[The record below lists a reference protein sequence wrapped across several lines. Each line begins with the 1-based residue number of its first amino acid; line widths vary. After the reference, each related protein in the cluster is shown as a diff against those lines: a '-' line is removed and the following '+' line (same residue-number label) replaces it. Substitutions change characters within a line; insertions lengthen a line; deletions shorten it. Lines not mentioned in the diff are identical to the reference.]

1 VKTVAVLSQAILD
14 NWFKDQDVALV
25 RDASCAYDA
34 PVPLRAGVCG
44 YLAFLPALLAKVDGM
59 VLTTSCDQM
68 RRAAE
73 WLNDDAR
80 VFLFN
85 FPSTLHQE
93 RLLEA
98 EKVRLV
104 KWLKGLHER
113 LGEKNDCAT
122 QLRSG
127 HDRAWPST
135 LNPDPFTCTAGG
147 CASTSDART
156 SGHQDASIKDGKE
169 TLSVGVFGGH
179 FCGDQ
184 QSVVQFFQKRGVHIA
199 LWGCESGERVG
210 DVFQR
215 PNTLFYEQVQ
225 AVIAERHLDG
235 ILVVRTTWCDVWRL
249 AAVRLHEV
257 VKVPVMEWVMD
268 SQYQGQSFPDGSST
282 TRLEAFCELL
292 RARRQEG
299 T

>member
-1 VKTVAVLSQAILD
+1 MKTIAVLSHAIPD
-14 NWFKDQDVALV
+14 DWFEGLEVALV
-25 RDASCAYDA
+25 REAECARHA

-44 YLAFLPALLAKVDGM
+44 SLAFLPALLAEVDGL

-73 WLNDDAR
+73 WLSDDAC

-98 EKVRLV
+98 EKGRLV

-113 LGEKNDCAT
+113 LGEKNDCTT
-122 QLRSG
+122 QLGSG

-135 LNPDPFTCTAGG
+135 LNPEPFTCTAGG

-156 SGHQDASIKDGKE
+156 SGYQDASIKDGKE
-169 TLSVGVFGGH
+169 TLSIGVLGGH

-184 QSVVQFFQKRGVHIA
+184 QRVVWFFEERGIRISV
-199 LWGCESGERVG
+199 WGCEGGERVG

-215 PNTLFYEQVQ
+215 PNTLFYDQAQ

-257 VKVPVMEWVMD
+257 VTVPVLEWVLD
-268 SQYQGQSFPDGSST
+268 SQCQGQSFPDGSST

>member
-1 VKTVAVLSQAILD
+1 MKTIAVLSRAIPD
-14 NWFKDQDVALV
+14 EWFIGLDVALV
-25 RDASCAYDA
+25 RDANYARHA

-44 YLAFLPALLAKVDGM
+44 TLAFLPALLAEVDGM

-73 WLNDDAR
+73 WLNDDIR

-93 RLLEA
+93 RLLKA
-98 EKVRLV
+98 EKARFL
-104 KWLKGLHER
+104 KWLQALHER
-113 LGEKNDCAT
+113 PGEKNACAT
-122 QLRSG
+122 PPRSG
-127 HDRAWPST
+127 HEPPTPRLWRPGLAWSST
-135 LNPDPFTCTAGG
+135 LNPEPCPLNPNPF
-147 CASTSDART
+147 R
-156 SGHQDASIKDGKE
+156 
-169 TLSVGVFGGH
+169 VGVLGGH

-184 QSVVQFFQKRGVHIA
+184 QSVVQFFEERGIQVA
-199 LWGCESGERVG
+199 FWGCESGEWVG

-215 PNTLFYEQVQ
+215 PNTRFYDQVQ
-225 AVIAERHLDG
+225 SLIAERHVDG
-235 ILVVRTTWCDVWRL
+235 VLIVRTTWCDVWRL

-257 VKVPVMEWVMD
+257 VKVPVLEWVMVG
-268 SQYQGQSFPDGSST
+268 QCPGQSFPDGSST

-299 T
+299 I

>member
-1 VKTVAVLSQAILD
+1 MKTIAVLSHAIPNDWLEGL
-14 NWFKDQDVALV
+14 DVAVV
-25 RDASCAYDA
+25 RDADCARHA

-44 YLAFLPALLAKVDGM
+44 YLAFLPALLAEVDGM

-85 FPSTLHQE
+85 LPSTFHQE
-93 RLLEA
+93 RLFEA
-98 EKVRLV
+98 EKVRLL
-104 KWLKGLHER
+104 KWVAQLPQVSDRSKQY
-113 LGEKNDCAT
+113 GEEVI
-122 QLRSG
+122 
-127 HDRAWPST
+127 
-135 LNPDPFTCTAGG
+135 
-147 CASTSDART
+147 DART
-156 SGHQDASIKDGKE
+156 EGQQDARREDNKE
-169 TLSVGVFGGH
+169 TLSIGVLGGH

-184 QSVVQFFQKRGVHIA
+184 QSVVRFFEKQGIRIS

-215 PNTLFYEQVQ
+215 PNATFYDQVQ
-225 AVIAERHLDG
+225 TLINKRHIEGL
-235 ILVVRTTWCDVWRL
+235 IVARTTWCDVWRL
-249 AAVRLHEV
+249 ASVRLHEV
-257 VKVPVMEWVMD
+257 VNVPVLEWVMD
-268 SQYQGQSFPDGSST
+268 SQCHGQPFPDGAST

-299 T
+299 P

>member
-1 VKTVAVLSQAILD
+1 M
-14 NWFKDQDVALV
+14 
-25 RDASCAYDA
+25 RDANCAHHA

-44 YLAFLPALLAKVDGM
+44 SLAFLPALLAEVDGM
-59 VLTTSCDQM
+59 VLSTSCDQM

-85 FPSTLHQE
+85 VPSTLHQE

-98 EKVRLV
+98 ERARLV
-104 KWLKGLHER
+104 KWFQGLHER
-113 LGEKNDCAT
+113 PGEKKTCAI
-122 QLRSG
+122 LPRNG
-127 HDRAWPST
+127 NDRAWPST
-135 LNPDPFTCTAGG
+135 LNSAPL
-147 CASTSDART
+147 
-156 SGHQDASIKDGKE
+156 H
-169 TLSVGVFGGH
+169 VGVLGGH

-184 QSVVQFFQKRGVHIA
+184 QSLVRFFEERGVCIS
-199 LWGCESGERVG
+199 LWGCEGGEWVG

-235 ILVVRTTWCDVWRL
+235 ILVARTTWCDVWRL
-249 AAVRLHEV
+249 VSVRLHEV
-257 VKVPVMEWVMD
+257 VKVPVLEWVMD

-299 T
+299 I

>member
-1 VKTVAVLSQAILD
+1 MKNIAVLSHAIPD
-14 NWFKDQDVALV
+14 DWFEGLEVALV
-25 RDASCAYDA
+25 RDAECARHA

-44 YLAFLPALLAKVDGM
+44 TLAFLPALLAEVDGM
-59 VLTTSCDQM
+59 VLVTSCDQM

-73 WLNDDAR
+73 WLNDDTR

-85 FPSTLHQE
+85 YPSTLHQE

-98 EKVRLV
+98 EKARLL
-104 KWLKGLHER
+104 KWSAQLPQMSNGLKR
-113 LGEKNDCAT
+113 YGEKVI
-122 QLRSG
+122 
-127 HDRAWPST
+127 
-135 LNPDPFTCTAGG
+135 
-147 CASTSDART
+147 DART
-156 SGHQDASIKDGKE
+156 EGHQDARREEEKE
-169 TLSVGVFGGH
+169 TLSIGVIGGH

-184 QSVVQFFQKRGVHIA
+184 QSVVRFFEKRGVQIS
-199 LWGCESGERVG
+199 LWGCERGEWVG

-215 PNTLFYEQVQ
+215 PNTLFYDQVQ

-249 AAVRLHEV
+249 ASVRLHEV
-257 VKVPVMEWVMD
+257 VKVPVLEWVMD
-268 SQYQGQSFPDGSST
+268 SQCLGQSFPDGSST

-299 T
+299 I

>member
-1 VKTVAVLSQAILD
+1 M
-14 NWFKDQDVALV
+14 
-25 RDASCAYDA
+25 RDANCARHA

-44 YLAFLPALLAKVDGM
+44 TLAFLPAWLAEVDGM
-59 VLTTSCDQM
+59 VLVTSCDQM

-73 WLNDDAR
+73 WLNDDTR

-85 FPSTLHQE
+85 YPSTLHQE

-98 EKVRLV
+98 EKKRLLR
-104 KWLKGLHER
+104 WLQCLHER
-113 LGEKNDCAT
+113 LGEKNACAIPP
-122 QLRSG
+122 RSG
-127 HDRAWPST
+127 HEPPTLKLWRPGLAWPST
-135 LNPDPFTCTAGG
+135 LNPEPCPLNPDTF
-147 CASTSDART
+147 R
-156 SGHQDASIKDGKE
+156 
-169 TLSVGVFGGH
+169 VGVLGGH

-184 QSVVQFFQKRGVHIA
+184 QSVVRFFEKRGIHIS
-199 LWGCESGERVG
+199 LWGCESGEWVG

-215 PNTLFYEQVQ
+215 PNTLFYDQVQ

-249 AAVRLHEV
+249 ASVRLHEV
-257 VKVPVMEWVMD
+257 VEVPVLEWVMD
-268 SQYQGQSFPDGSST
+268 SQCLGQSFPDGSST

-299 T
+299 I

>member
-1 VKTVAVLSQAILD
+1 VKTIAVLSHAIPD
-14 NWFKDQDVALV
+14 DWFEGLEVALV
-25 RDASCAYDA
+25 RDAECARHA

-44 YLAFLPALLAKVDGM
+44 TLAFLPALLAEVDGM

-73 WLNDDAR
+73 WLADDAR

-98 EKVRLV
+98 EK
-104 KWLKGLHER
+104 ER
-113 LGEKNDCAT
+113 LLKWVAQLPQTSNRPKRYCAEEI
-122 QLRSG
+122 
-127 HDRAWPST
+127 
-135 LNPDPFTCTAGG
+135 
-147 CASTSDART
+147 DART
-156 SGHQDASIKDGKE
+156 SGPQDASIKGGKE
-169 TLSVGVFGGH
+169 TLSIGVIGGH

-184 QSVVQFFQKRGVHIA
+184 QSVVRFFEKRGIRIS
-199 LWGCESGERVG
+199 LWGCENGERVG

-215 PNTLFYEQVQ
+215 PNALFYEQVQ
-225 AVIAERHLDG
+225 SVIAERHLDG

-249 AAVRLHEV
+249 ASVRLHEV
-257 VKVPVMEWVMD
+257 VKVPVLEWVMD
-268 SQYQGQSFPDGSST
+268 SQSHGQSFPDGSST
-282 TRLEAFCELL
+282 TRLEAFCEVL

-299 T
+299 V

>member
-1 VKTVAVLSQAILD
+1 MKTIVVLSHAISD
-14 NWFKDQDVALV
+14 DWFVGLEVALV
-25 RDASCAYDA
+25 RDVNCARHA

-44 YLAFLPALLAKVDGM
+44 TLAFLPALLAEVDGM

-80 VFLFN
+80 IFLFN
-85 FPSTLHQE
+85 LPSTLQQD

-98 EKVRLV
+98 EKARLV
-104 KWLKGLHER
+104 KWFRGLHER
-113 LGEKNDCAT
+113 HGEK
-122 QLRSG
+122 RSF
-127 HDRAWPST
+127 PSAPLT
-135 LNPDPFTCTAGG
+135 LNSESRPLNPDTF
-147 CASTSDART
+147 R
-156 SGHQDASIKDGKE
+156 
-169 TLSVGVFGGH
+169 VGVLGGH

-184 QSVVQFFQKRGVHIA
+184 QSVVQFFEKRGIHVS
-199 LWGCESGERVG
+199 LWGCEGGERVG

-215 PNTLFYEQVQ
+215 PNTLFYDQVQ
-225 AVIAERHLDG
+225 DVIVERHLDG
-235 ILVVRTTWCDVWRL
+235 LLVVRTTWCDVWRL
-249 AAVRLHEV
+249 ASVRLHEV
-257 VKVPVMEWVMD
+257 VKVPVLEWVMD
-268 SQYQGQSFPDGSST
+268 SQCHGQSFPDGAST

>member
-1 VKTVAVLSQAILD
+1 VKTIAVLSHAIPD
-14 NWFKDQDVALV
+14 EWFKGQDVALE
-25 RDASCAYDA
+25 RDANCAHHA

-44 YLAFLPALLAKVDGM
+44 TLAFLPAWLAEVDGM
-59 VLTTSCDQM
+59 VLVTSCDQM

-73 WLNDDAR
+73 WLNDDTR

-85 FPSTLHQE
+85 LPSTLHQE

-104 KWLKGLHER
+104 KWV
-113 LGEKNDCAT
+113 A
-122 QLRSG
+122 QL
-127 HDRAWPST
+127 PQ
-135 LNPDPFTCTAGG
+135 TCSNVKRGREAGG
-147 CASTSDART
+147 GARTEGQQDARRE
-156 SGHQDASIKDGKE
+156 DNRE
-169 TLSVGVFGGH
+169 TLSIGVIGGH

-184 QSVVQFFQKRGVHIA
+184 QRVVQFFEKRGIRIS
-199 LWGCESGERVG
+199 LWGCESGEWVG

-225 AVIAERHLDG
+225 SVIAERHLDG

-249 AAVRLHEV
+249 ASVRLHEV
-257 VKVPVMEWVMD
+257 VKVPVLEWVMD
-268 SQYQGQSFPDGSST
+268 SQSHGQSFPDGSST

-299 T
+299 R

>member
-1 VKTVAVLSQAILD
+1 VKTIAVLSHAIPD
-14 NWFKDQDVALV
+14 EWFKGLEVALV
-25 RDASCAYDA
+25 RDTECARHA

-44 YLAFLPALLAKVDGM
+44 TLAFLPALLAEVDGM

-73 WLNDDAR
+73 WLNDDTR

-85 FPSTLHQE
+85 LPSTLQQE

-98 EKVRLV
+98 EKTRLLKWAAQLPLTCSSVKRGREAGVDVR
-104 KWLKGLHER
+104 
-113 LGEKNDCAT
+113 
-122 QLRSG
+122 
-127 HDRAWPST
+127 
-135 LNPDPFTCTAGG
+135 TAGRQ
-147 CASTSDART
+147 DARRENN
-156 SGHQDASIKDGKE
+156 KE
-169 TLSVGVFGGH
+169 TLSIGVIGGH
-179 FCGDQ
+179 FCGAQ
-184 QSVVQFFQKRGVHIA
+184 QSVVRFFEERGICIS
-199 LWGCESGERVG
+199 LWGCENGEWVG

-215 PNTLFYEQVQ
+215 PNILFYDQVQ

-249 AAVRLHEV
+249 ASVRLHEV
-257 VKVPVMEWVMD
+257 VKVPILEWVMD
-268 SQYQGQSFPDGSST
+268 SQCQGQSFPDGSST